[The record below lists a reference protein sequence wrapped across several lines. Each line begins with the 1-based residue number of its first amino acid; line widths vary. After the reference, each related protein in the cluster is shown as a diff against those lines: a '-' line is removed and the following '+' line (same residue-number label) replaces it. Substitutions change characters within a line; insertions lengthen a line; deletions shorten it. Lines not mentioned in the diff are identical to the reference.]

1 MNTTEQTG
9 AIPKAPTASGQSLG
23 ALQIDDALLRRS
35 TVEQATGLST
45 ASIYRLLSKQQ
56 FPQPVR
62 LSTRCTRWR
71 AGDIR
76 AWLVAQAEARPE
88 AAERTAKAA

>member
-9 AIPKAPTASGQSLG
+9 AFPKAPTASGQSLG
-23 ALQIDDALLRRS
+23 ALQIDDALLRRA

-45 ASIYRLLSKQQ
+45 ASIYRLLSKRQ
-56 FPQPVR
+56 FPEPVR

-76 AWLVAQAEARPE
+76 AWLIAQAEARPE
-88 AAERTAKAA
+88 AADRTPKAA